1 MQQIDSLLHAS
12 ALCDFLLPASELITM
27 TPFQGDHVVCAGTDA
42 AVLSLHVCAVLQL
55 GHCPQ
60 EDYPEAIQGT
70 LEAFLVGETD
80 SWPMGKVVAS
90 KMTKKGLMEA

>member
-1 MQQIDSLLHAS
+1 VWCGANTAVRSLHVLKRGVQRENVKQSAAS
-12 ALCDFLLPASELITM
+12 NGRRVGLT
-27 TPFQGDHVVCAGTDA
+27 
-42 AVLSLHVCAVLQL
+42 LHVCAVLQL

-60 EDYPEAIQGT
+60 EDYPEAIQDT

-90 KMTKKGLMEA
+90 RMNK